1 MLLPVD
7 WEVQG
12 ASRILSTNP
21 SCLMARKIGFFLF
34 FVLAGSSV
42 AVGQPFSRMDVFDLE
57 WVEDPQV
64 SPDGERVVY
73 VRRGM
78 DVMEDRRTAAL
89 WLTDPDG
96 DRHVKLTTR
105 SADESSPR
113 WSPDGSKIAFTSSDD
128 THGTEIY

>member
-1 MLLPVD
+1 MRYAPTRRLGRAV
-7 WEVQG
+7 

-21 SCLMARKIGFFLF
+21 SCLMARKIGFFLL
-34 FVLAGSSV
+34 FVLVGSSG
-42 AVGQPFSRMDVFDLE
+42 AFGQEAPFSRMDVFDLE

-96 DRHVKLTTR
+96 DRQDRKSVV
-105 SADESSPR
+105 
-113 WSPDGSKIAFTSSDD
+113 
-128 THGTEIY
+128 